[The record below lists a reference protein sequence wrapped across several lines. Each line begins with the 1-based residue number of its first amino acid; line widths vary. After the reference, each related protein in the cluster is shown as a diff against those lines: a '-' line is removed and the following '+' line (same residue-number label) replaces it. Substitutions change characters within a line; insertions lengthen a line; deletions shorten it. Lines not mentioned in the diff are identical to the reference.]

1 MEILYKSTRG
11 TGKSMTA
18 SQAILQGLSE
28 DGGLFVPDCLPK
40 LSLSLEELSEM
51 TYQETAYEVMKL
63 FLTDFTEEELK
74 YCISHAYDEKFD
86 TEEIDLS
93 GICPGKRDRN
103 RWNQD
108 LLPRRQPV
116 FPL

>member
-1 MEILYKSTRG
+1 
-11 TGKSMTA
+11 MTA

-40 LSLSLEELSEM
+40 LPLSLEELSEM

-86 TEEIDLS
+86 TEEIVP
-93 GICPGKRDRN
+93 IKKPAMAAF
-103 RWNQD
+103 
-108 LLPRRQPV
+108 PV
-116 FPL
+116 SPEVAVRITISFFT